1 MNTIDNNEIA
11 YLSLLSLLNNFPIHK
26 EKIIMSYLKLIKQLS
41 DTVVYDVD
49 KFILNLDQ
57 INNYGIIYVA
67 CLNLP
72 FSDDFIIIGSGTC
85 FLEPK
90 IIHNFM
96 NVGHIEDIVVDAN
109 FRGKGIVHNIL
120 NNLKNYA
127 VSNNCYKVILDCHSD
142 LVKVYSKSSYTQKG
156 VQMAI
161 YFL

>member
-1 MNTIDNNEIA
+1 MNALENNQIS
-11 YLSLLSLLNNFPIHK
+11 YLSLLSLLVGYPLYK

-41 DTVVYDVD
+41 DTVVYDYD
-49 KFILNLDQ
+49 KFMVNLNH
-57 INNYGIIYVA
+57 INNYGIIFVA
-67 CLNLP
+67 FLNLP
-72 FSDDFIIIGSGTC
+72 PTDDFIIIGSGTC

-96 NVGHIEDIVVDAN
+96 NVGHIEDIVVDTN

-120 NNLKNYA
+120 NHLKNYA
-127 VSNNCYKVILDCHSD
+127 VSNNCYKVILDCHPE
-142 LVKVYSKSSYTQKG
+142 LVKVYSKSNYIQKG

>member
-1 MNTIDNNEIA
+1 MDNQEIN
-11 YLSLLSLLNNFPIHK
+11 YLSLLSLIKDYPLFK
-26 EKIIMSYLKLIKQLS
+26 ERIIKAYNQLIKQLS
-41 DTVVYDVD
+41 DTVNYDVD
-49 KFILNLDQ
+49 NFIKNLNQ

-72 FSDDFIIIGSGTC
+72 SSDNFIIVSSGTC

-96 NVGHIEDIVVDAN
+96 NVGHIEDIIVDAH

-120 NNLKNYA
+120 NHLKNYA
-127 VSNNCYKVILDCHSD
+127 VTNNCYKVILDCNQN
-142 LVKVYSKSSYTQKG
+142 LVKVYSKSNYELKG

>member
-1 MNTIDNNEIA
+1 MNNNEIN
-11 YLSLLSLLNNFPIHK
+11 YLSLLSLIQDYPSFK
-26 EKIIMSYLKLIKQLS
+26 EKIIMSYYKLIKQLS
-41 DTVVYDVD
+41 DTTNYDVD
-49 KFILNLDQ
+49 KFLINLNQ

-72 FSDDFIIIGSGTC
+72 PSDDFIIVASGTC

-96 NVGHIEDIVVDAN
+96 NVGHIEDIVVDSN

-120 NNLKNYA
+120 NFLKNYA
-127 VSNNCYKVILDCHSD
+127 VCNNCYKVILDCHQD
-142 LVKVYSKSSYTQKG
+142 LIKVYSKSNYIQKG

>member
-1 MNTIDNNEIA
+1 MDNNEIN
-11 YLSLLSLLNNFPIHK
+11 YLSLFSLIQDYPFFK
-26 EKIIMSYLKLIKQLS
+26 EKIIKAYNQLIKQLS
-41 DTVVYDVD
+41 DTVNYDID
-49 KFILNLDQ
+49 NFIKNLNK

-67 CLNLP
+67 CQNLP
-72 FSDDFIIIGSGTC
+72 HSDDFIIIASGTC

-96 NVGHIEDIVVDAN
+96 NVGHIEDIVVDDN

-120 NNLKNYA
+120 NHLKNYA
-127 VSNNCYKVILDCHSD
+127 VTNNCYKVILDCNQN
-142 LVKVYSKSSYTQKG
+142 LVKVYSKSNYELNG

>member
-67 CLNLP
+67 CLDLP
-72 FSDDFIIIGSGTC
+72 PSDNFIIIGSGTC

-96 NVGHIEDIVVDAN
+96 NVDAN

-120 NNLKNYA
+120 NHLKNYA

>member
-1 MNTIDNNEIA
+1 MENNEIA
-11 YLSLLSLLNNFPIHK
+11 YLSLLSLLIDYPIHK
-26 EKIIMSYLKLIKQLS
+26 EKIIKSYNQLIKQLS
-41 DTVVYDVD
+41 DTVVYDID
-49 KFILNLDQ
+49 KFIINLNK
-57 INNYGIIYVA
+57 IYNNGIIYVA

-72 FSDDFIIIGSGTC
+72 SSDDFIIIASGTC

-120 NNLKNYA
+120 NHLKNYA
-127 VSNNCYKVILDCHSD
+127 VSNNCYKVILDCHQD
-142 LVKVYSKSSYTQKG
+142 LVKVYSKSGYIQKG
-156 VQMAI
+156 VQMTI

>member
-1 MNTIDNNEIA
+1 MNALDNNEIS
-11 YLSLLSLLNNFPIHK
+11 YLSLHDLLIDYPSHK
-26 EKIIMSYLKLIKQLS
+26 EKIITSYCRLIKQLS
-41 DTVVYDVD
+41 DTVDCDID
-49 KFILNLDQ
+49 KFMLNLNQ
-57 INNYGIIYVA
+57 INYYGIIYIA

-72 FSDDFIIIGSGTC
+72 TYDNFIIIGSGTC

-96 NVGHIEDIVVDAN
+96 NVGHIEDIVVDSN

-120 NNLKNYA
+120 NHLKNYA
-127 VSNNCYKVILDCHSD
+127 VSNNCYKVILDCHPD
-142 LVKVYSKSSYTQKG
+142 LVKVYSKSSYIQKG

>member
-1 MNTIDNNEIA
+1 MNTTDNNDIL
-11 YLSLLSLLNNFPIHK
+11 YLSLLSLLNDYPLYK
-26 EKIIMSYLKLIKQLS
+26 EKIITSYFKLIKQLS
-41 DTVVYDVD
+41 DTVYCDID
-49 KFILNLDQ
+49 KFMLNLNK
-57 INNYGIIYVA
+57 INNYGIIYIA

-72 FSDDFIIIGSGTC
+72 PSNEFIIVASGTC

-90 IIHNFM
+90 IIHKFM

-120 NNLKNYA
+120 NHLKNYA
-127 VSNNCYKVILDCHSD
+127 VSNNCYKVILDCD
-142 LVKVYSKSSYTQKG
+142 QELVKVYSKSSYIQKG

>member
-1 MNTIDNNEIA
+1 METIDDNEIL
-11 YLSLLSLLNNFPIHK
+11 YLSLLSLLNEYSSYK
-26 EKIIMSYLKLIKQLS
+26 EKIIMIYLKLIKQLS
-41 DTVVYDVD
+41 DTVVYDYD
-49 KFILNLDQ
+49 KFILNLNQ

-72 FSDDFIIIGSGTC
+72 PSNDFIIIASGTC

-96 NVGHIEDIVVDAN
+96 NVGHIEDVVVDAN
-109 FRGKGIVHNIL
+109 FRGKGVVHNIL
-120 NNLKNYA
+120 NHLKNYA
-127 VSNNCYKVILDCHSD
+127 VSNNCYKVILDCHSE
-142 LVKVYSKSSYTQKG
+142 LVKVYSKSNYTQKG

>member
-1 MNTIDNNEIA
+1 MENNEIA
-11 YLSLLSLLNNFPIHK
+11 YLSLLDLLVNYPIHK
-26 EKIIMSYLKLIKQLS
+26 EKIIMSYYKLIKQLS
-41 DTVVYDVD
+41 DTVVYDLN
-49 KFILNLDQ
+49 KFMLNLNQ

-67 CLNLP
+67 FLNIP
-72 FSDDFIIIGSGTC
+72 SSDEFIIVASGTC

-90 IIHNFM
+90 IIH

-120 NNLKNYA
+120 NHLKNYA
-127 VSNNCYKVILDCHSD
+127 VTNNCYKVILDCHTD
-142 LVKVYSKSSYTQKG
+142 LVKVYSKSSYIQKG

>member
-1 MNTIDNNEIA
+1 MNTIDNNEIS
-11 YLSLLSLLNNFPIHK
+11 YLSLLDLLVNYPIHK

-41 DTVVYDVD
+41 DTVVYDID
-49 KFILNLDQ
+49 KFIINLNN

-72 FSDDFIIIGSGTC
+72 PSDDFIIVASGTC

-120 NNLKNYA
+120 NHLKNYA
-127 VSNNCYKVILDCHSD
+127 VSNNCYKVILDCD
-142 LVKVYSKSSYTQKG
+142 QELVKVYSKSCYIQKG

>member
-1 MNTIDNNEIA
+1 MENNEIA
-11 YLSLLSLLNNFPIHK
+11 YLSLLDLLIDYPIHK
-26 EKIIMSYLKLIKQLS
+26 EKIIISYYKLIKQLS
-41 DTVVYDVD
+41 DTVVYDLD
-49 KFILNLDQ
+49 KFMLNLNQ

-67 CLNLP
+67 CLNIP
-72 FSDDFIIIGSGTC
+72 SSDGFIIVASGTC

-120 NNLKNYA
+120 NHLKNYA
-127 VSNNCYKVILDCHSD
+127 VTNNCYKVILDCHSD
-142 LVKVYSKSSYTQKG
+142 LVKVYSKSSYIQKG

>member
-1 MNTIDNNEIA
+1 MNTIDNNEIS
-11 YLSLLSLLNNFPIHK
+11 YLSLLSLLNDYPSYK
-26 EKIIMSYLKLIKQLS
+26 EKIIISYLKLIKQLS
-41 DTVVYDVD
+41 DTVIYDYD
-49 KFILNLDQ
+49 KFMLNLNQ
-57 INNYGIIYVA
+57 INNYGIIYIA

-72 FSDDFIIIGSGTC
+72 PSNGFIIIGSGTC
-85 FLEPK
+85 YLEPK

-120 NNLKNYA
+120 NHLKNYA
-127 VSNNCYKVILDCHSD
+127 VSNNCYKVILDCHPD
-142 LVKVYSKSSYTQKG
+142 LVKVYSKSNYTQKG

>member
-1 MNTIDNNEIA
+1 MENNQIT
-11 YLSLLSLLNNFPIHK
+11 YLSLLSLLINYPSYK
-26 EKIIMSYLKLIKQLS
+26 EKIITSYIKLIKQLS
-41 DTVVYDVD
+41 DTIDYDID
-49 KFILNLDQ
+49 KFMVNLNQ

-72 FSDDFIIIGSGTC
+72 PSDDFIIIGSGTC

-120 NNLKNYA
+120 NHLKNYA
-127 VSNNCYKVILDCHSD
+127 VSNNCYKVILDCHPD
-142 LVKVYSKSSYTQKG
+142 LVKVYSKSNYIQKG
-156 VQMAI
+156 VQLAI
-161 YFL
+161 YFSKN

>member
-1 MNTIDNNEIA
+1 MVIIENNEIT
-11 YLSLLSLLNNFPIHK
+11 YLPLLSLLVEYPSYK
-26 EKIIMSYLKLIKQLS
+26 EKIIISYNQLIKQLS
-41 DTVVYDVD
+41 DTVVYDID
-49 KFILNLDQ
+49 KFSINLNH

-72 FSDDFIIIGSGTC
+72 PSDDFIIVASGTC

-120 NNLKNYA
+120 NHLKNYA
-127 VSNNCYKVILDCHSD
+127 VSNNCYKVILDCHQD
-142 LVKVYSKSSYTQKG
+142 LVKIYSKSGYIQKG

-161 YFL
+161 YFV

>member
-1 MNTIDNNEIA
+1 MDNNEIS
-11 YLSLLSLLNNFPIHK
+11 YLSLLTLLNDYPSHK

-41 DTVVYDVD
+41 DTINYDID
-49 KFILNLDQ
+49 KFIFNVNQ

-67 CLNLP
+67 CLNMP
-72 FSDDFIIIGSGTC
+72 PSDEFIIIASGTC

-96 NVGHIEDIVVDAN
+96 NVGHIEDIVVDTN
-109 FRGKGIVHNIL
+109 FRGKGLAHNIL

-127 VSNNCYKVILDCHSD
+127 VYNNCYKVILNCHQE
-142 LVKVYSKSSYTQKG
+142 LVKFYSKSNYVQKG
-156 VQMAI
+156 IQMAI

>member
-11 YLSLLSLLNNFPIHK
+11 YLSLLDLLVDYSSYK
-26 EKIIMSYLKLIKQLS
+26 EKIIMSYNQLIKQLS

-49 KFILNLDQ
+49 KFMINLNH

-72 FSDDFIIIGSGTC
+72 PTDDFIIIGSGTC

-96 NVGHIEDIVVDAN
+96 NVGHIEDIVVDTN
-109 FRGKGIVHNIL
+109 FRGKSIVHNIL
-120 NNLKNYA
+120 NHLKNYA
-127 VSNNCYKVILDCHSD
+127 VSNNCYKVILDCHTD
-142 LVKVYSKSSYTQKG
+142 LVKVYSKSSYMQKG

>member
-1 MNTIDNNEIA
+1 MSKINNEIV
-11 YLSLLSLLNNFPIHK
+11 YLSLLSLLNDYPLFK
-26 EKIIMSYLKLIKQLS
+26 EKIFLSYYKLIKQLS
-41 DTVVYDVD
+41 DTINYDIN
-49 KFILNLDQ
+49 KFLINLNK
-57 INNYGIIYVA
+57 INNCGIIFVG

-72 FSDDFIIIGSGTC
+72 SSDQFIIVASGTC

-96 NVGHIEDIVVDAN
+96 NVGHIEDIVVDSN

-120 NNLKNYA
+120 NHLKNYA
-127 VSNNCYKVILDCHSD
+127 VSNNCYKVSLDCNLD
-142 LVKVYSKSSYTQKG
+142 LVKVYSKSEYTQKG

>member
-1 MNTIDNNEIA
+1 MENNEIA
-11 YLSLLSLLNNFPIHK
+11 YLSLLDLLIDYPIHK
-26 EKIIMSYLKLIKQLS
+26 EKIIISYYKLIKQLS
-41 DTVVYDVD
+41 DTVVYDLD
-49 KFILNLDQ
+49 KFMLNLNQ

-67 CLNLP
+67 CLNIP
-72 FSDDFIIIGSGTC
+72 SSDGFIIVASGTC

-109 FRGKGIVHNIL
+109 FRGKSIVHNIL
-120 NNLKNYA
+120 NHLKNYA
-127 VSNNCYKVILDCHSD
+127 VTNNCYKVILDCHSD
-142 LVKVYSKSSYTQKG
+142 LVKVYSKSSYIQKG

>member
-1 MNTIDNNEIA
+1 MENNEIT
-11 YLSLLSLLNNFPIHK
+11 YLSLFSLINDYSSYK
-26 EKIIMSYLKLIKQLS
+26 EKIIMAYYKLIKQLS
-41 DTVVYDVD
+41 DTVNYDID
-49 KFILNLDQ
+49 KFMLNLNH

-67 CLNLP
+67 CLYLP
-72 FSDDFIIIGSGTC
+72 PSDEFIIVASGTC

-96 NVGHIEDIVVDAN
+96 NVGHIEDIVVDTN

-120 NNLKNYA
+120 NHLKNYA
-127 VSNNCYKVILDCHSD
+127 VSNNCYKVILDCHHD
-142 LVKVYSKSSYTQKG
+142 LVKVYSKSNYIKKG

>member
-1 MNTIDNNEIA
+1 METIDDNEIL
-11 YLSLLSLLNNFPIHK
+11 YLSLLSLLNEYSSYK
-26 EKIIMSYLKLIKQLS
+26 EKIIMIYLKLIPQLS
-41 DTVVYDVD
+41 DTVVYDYD
-49 KFILNLDQ
+49 KFILNLNQ

-72 FSDDFIIIGSGTC
+72 PSNDFIIIASGTC

-96 NVGHIEDIVVDAN
+96 NVGHIEDVVVDAN
-109 FRGKGIVHNIL
+109 FRGKGVVHNIL
-120 NNLKNYA
+120 NHLKNYA
-127 VSNNCYKVILDCHSD
+127 VSNNCYKVILDCHSE
-142 LVKVYSKSSYTQKG
+142 LVKVYSKSNYTQKG